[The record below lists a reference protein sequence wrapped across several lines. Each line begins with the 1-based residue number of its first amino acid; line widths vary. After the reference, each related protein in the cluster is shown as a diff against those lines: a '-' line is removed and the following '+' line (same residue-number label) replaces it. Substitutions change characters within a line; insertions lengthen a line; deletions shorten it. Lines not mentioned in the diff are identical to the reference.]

1 MESLEATRTVAGC
14 QLSGSDT
21 ASGSGYYPKAA
32 KKKINLCCAGMHQTA
47 RVPLRYEQS
56 KPAAT
61 RESARVATAS
71 LHAAVGLPRNGTAMA
86 CKSRELRR
94 SSDTEKAATPL
105 PIKDESPQW
114 AGLKK

>member
-14 QLSGSDT
+14 QLPGNDP
-21 ASGSGYYPKAA
+21 ASESGYYPKGA
-32 KKKINLCCAGMHQTA
+32 KKKINLCCVGMHQTA

-56 KPAAT
+56 KPGAT
-61 RESARVATAS
+61 REWARVAPAS
-71 LHAAVGLPRNGTAMA
+71 RHAAVGRPRNGTPMA
-86 CKSRELRR
+86 CKNPELKR
-94 SSDTEKAATPL
+94 SSDPEKAATPL